1 MSIYESVG
9 LCFDLGLEKGE
20 RRKNKIAGTR
30 VLNT

>member
-9 LCFDLGLEKGE
+9 LCFDLGMEKEE